1 MNEVAVVRI
10 MMTATRRSHRSM
22 STFLDMR
29 DYVRSEPNSA
39 RGKVED
45 AIYAKYIM
53 NIREVNSK
61 YIKTPINTFNIN
73 HDYDIIFQ
81 R

>member
-1 MNEVAVVRI
+1 MNEVAVVRS

-22 STFLDMR
+22 STFLDIW
-29 DYVRSEPNSA
+29 DYVRSEPDSA

-53 NIREVNSK
+53 YIREVYSK
-61 YIKTPINTFNIN
+61 YIYTHIYTF
-73 HDYDIIFQ
+73 IIYH
-81 R
+81 